1 MTDTNRPTPAQTG
14 DAASGGPETRPAGP
28 EPAAPRD
35 PTAER
40 TANAATDVES
50 PGGGAGADPD
60 GLDQSV
66 GREDAGQ
73 GDARTRDGAI

>member
-1 MTDTNRPTPAQTG
+1 MTDTNRPTPAQTA
-14 DAASGGPETRPAGP
+14 DAAAAVPETRPAGV

-35 PTAER
+35 PIAQR
-40 TANAATDVES
+40 TSNAASDVES
-50 PGGGAGADPD
+50 ASAGADGDRD

-66 GREDAGQ
+66 GREAVGQ